1 MKLNDWI
8 LPEFDQQGN
17 DFNRYVQQNIEINT
31 PPRNKQVKRM
41 SSLFIVIIELVK
53 FKIFGS
59 NLSMRN
65 FMMTFIKSRNNT
77 SKEISND
84 NFL

>member
-1 MKLNDWI
+1 MILWI
-8 LPEFDQQGN
+8 YLF
-17 DFNRYVQQNIEINT
+17 FLKNIEINT

>member
-1 MKLNDWI
+1 MCECQWLFLMD
-8 LPEFDQQGN
+8 LPIFLK
-17 DFNRYVQQNIEINT
+17 NIEINK